1 MLVRKRDALGCVK
14 KNFWGVA
21 VFCLCL
27 RLTTG
32 FVQGETFKRDIVIY
46 GGTSAAISAAVQVKK
61 MGKSVVVVSP
71 DTHLGGLSSSGLGWT
86 DSGRKEAIGGIARDF
101 YHRVW
106 RHYQSVESWKWQD
119 MEKYGN
125 RGQGTPAI
133 DGDRRTMWIFEPHVA
148 EQIFESWVKE
158 NQLEV
163 FRDQWL
169 DRENGVEMEEERIKS
184 ITTLS
189 GDRFEGEMFLDCT
202 YEGDLM
208 ASAGVSYFVGRESN
222 AKYGETLSGVQT
234 RNARSHQFK
243 GKVDPFVVAGDE
255 SSGLLARISQ
265 DPPGEEGSGDT
276 KMQAYNF
283 RLCLTQVP
291 GNRLPF
297 PKPNGYDPAQYEL
310 LLRTL
315 QMGARH
321 VFGKFDPI
329 PNAKTDTNNN
339 GPFST
344 DNIGMNYRY
353 PEASYEERKKIIREH
368 EEYQKGYFYFLCNDP
383 RVPDDV
389 RKKMSS
395 WGLALDEFKDNGHW
409 PHQIYVREARRMVSG
424 FVMTELHLRKIKET
438 PASIG
443 MGSYNMDSHNVQ
455 RYVAKDE
462 SGKAFVLNEG
472 DVQVNPGGPYQISYG
487 SIVPKSD
494 ECQNLLVPVCVSSS
508 HIAFGSIRME
518 PVFMILGQSAATA
531 AVFSIE
537 DEVAVQDVSY
547 EKLSAR
553 LREDGQVLKLEQS
566 DRIARGHGIDPKT
579 LTGIVIDGN
588 QVKFEGDWVES
599 SSLRPFVGSS
609 YFHDENGGKGVR
621 SASFPFNAPNEGL
634 HEIMVSFVPFAN
646 RAGKVNYEIKHEK
659 GLVKVTLDQRK
670 KGDRELIWHSLG
682 SFLFHKGK
690 SYSVTVSNEGT
701 EGYVIADAVQVIPLD
716 R

>member
-1 MLVRKRDALGCVK
+1 MGNVLRTLAGKMVVLLCLQVGFQPVLGETYKRDV
-14 KNFWGVA
+14 V
-21 VFCLCL
+21 V
-27 RLTTG
+27 
-32 FVQGETFKRDIVIY
+32 Y

-71 DTHLGGLSSSGLGWT
+71 DERLGGLSSSGLGWT

-119 MEKYGN
+119 MEDYGN

-158 NQLEV
+158 QEV
-163 FRDQWL
+163 EVYRNEWL
-169 DRENGVEMEEERIKS
+169 DREKGVEKKDGRIQS
-184 ITTLS
+184 VTTLA
-189 GDRFEGEMFLDCT
+189 GNRFEGEVFLDCT

-208 ASAGVSYFVGRESN
+208 AAAGVSYFVGREPN
-222 AKYGETLSGVQT
+222 ALYGETLSGVQAKRAT
-234 RNARSHQFK
+234 KHQFQ
-243 GKVDPFVVAGDE
+243 GKVDPFVIKGDP
-255 SSGLLARISQ
+255 SSGLLARISAE
-265 DPPGEEGSGDT
+265 GAGVEGSGDA

-291 GNRLPF
+291 DNRIPF
-297 PKPNGYDPAQYEL
+297 PKPENYDPVQYEL

-315 QMGARH
+315 EMGSRH

-329 PNAKTDTNNN
+329 PNAKTDTNNH

-353 PEASYEERKKIIREH
+353 PEASYEERKKIILEH

-383 RVPDDV
+383 RVPEDV
-389 RKKMSS
+389 GKKMNS
-395 WGLALDEFKDNGHW
+395 WGLAKDEFVDSGHW
-409 PHQIYVREARRMVSG
+409 PQQIYVREARRMVSD
-424 FVMTELHLRKIKET
+424 FVMTELHLRQKKET
-438 PASIG
+438 PNPIG

-455 RYVAKDE
+455 RYVARDE
-462 SGKAFVLNEG
+462 SGMAYVLNEG

-487 SIVPKSD
+487 SIVPKSED
-494 ECQNLLVPVCVSSS
+494 CLNLLVPVCVSSS

-531 AVFSIE
+531 AVLAIE
-537 DEVAVQDVSY
+537 DKASVQEVVYA
-547 EKLSAR
+547 KLAAR
-553 LREDGQVLKLEQS
+553 LTADGQVLQLVRS
-566 DRIARGHGIDPKT
+566 NRVSRGRGIDPKS
-579 LTGIVIDGN
+579 LSGVVIDGK
-588 QVKFEGDWVES
+588 QVRFAGEWVES

-609 YFHDENGGKGVR
+609 YFHDENGGKGMR
-621 SASFPFNAPNEGL
+621 SATFPFLAPNDGL
-634 HEIMVSFVPFAN
+634 HEIMVSFVPSGN
-646 RAGKVNYEIKHEK
+646 RAGKVRYEVKHDK
-659 GLVKVTLDQRK
+659 GLVKIMVDQRR
-670 KGDRELIWHSLG
+670 KGDRDMIWHSLG
-682 SFLFHKGK
+682 SFVFRKGEP
-690 SYSVTVSNEGT
+690 YTVAVHNEGT